1 MRMQRFRTTGAL
13 GGLAAG
19 MPDHFRGDG
28 IVGSVPYA
36 SGKQPDGWFAAQTAI
51 VFSQVFQQ
59 IRAKR
64 DISILAS
71 LAFLN
76 MDHHALAVDVRHL
89 QMCQFGSPYSG
100 VPYTVI
106 RMVRWNGVSA
116 DSIKE
121 PTSSWLKM
129 TGRCNRRLG

>member
-1 MRMQRFRTTGAL
+1 MRMQRFLDTGAL

-36 SGKQPDGWFAAQTAI
+36 SGKPPDGWFAAQTAI

-76 MDHHALAVDVRHL
+76 MDHHALAVRSEEHTSEL
-89 QMCQFGSPYSG
+89 QSPMYL
-100 VPYTVI
+100 V
-106 RMVRWNGVSA
+106 
-116 DSIKE
+116 
-121 PTSSWLKM
+121 
-129 TGRCNRRLG
+129 CRLL